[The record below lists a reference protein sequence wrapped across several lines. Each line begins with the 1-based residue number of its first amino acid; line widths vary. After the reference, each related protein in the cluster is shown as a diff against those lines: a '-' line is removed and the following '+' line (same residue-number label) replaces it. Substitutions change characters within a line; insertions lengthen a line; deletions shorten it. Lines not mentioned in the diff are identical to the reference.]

1 MPAVDQDRQLN
12 RAGTAEIVQR
22 VQRGAHRATG
32 IQHVVDEH
40 DGLAVHPVR
49 RQLGPAQSPC
59 WMEPQIVPVHG
70 HVQRPAGDL
79 EAFELP
85 DKDGQ
90 ALREM
95 FRRLSPESRQR
106 RFLSAL
112 GDLDDAMIQRLVG
125 KVDGVH
131 HIALVLV
138 VLPPDGEEWPVGVA
152 RLVQDPA
159 DPASA
164 EVAFT
169 VADEWQGRGVGT
181 ALAKALIQRRPAA
194 VRRLRADVEAE
205 NLASLALLTRAG
217 RMSSGLPRRGIVD
230 VMVDLQAA

>member
-1 MPAVDQDRQLN
+1 MNPDPSRALPGELSLRDGTPAMIWPLLP
-12 RAGTAEIVQR
+12 T
-22 VQRGAHRATG
+22 
-32 IQHVVDEH
+32 
-40 DGLAVHPVR
+40 DGP
-49 RQLGPAQSPC
+49 
-59 WMEPQIVPVHG
+59 
-70 HVQRPAGDL
+70 
-79 EAFELP
+79 
-85 DKDGQ
+85 

-112 GDLDDAMIQRLVG
+112 SDLDDAIIQRLVG
-125 KVDGVH
+125 EVDGVN

-181 ALAKALIQRRPAA
+181 ALTEALIQRRPAA
-194 VRRLRADVEAE
+194 VRWLRADVETE

-217 RMSSGLPRRGIVD
+217 RMSSGVPRRGIVD
-230 VMVDLQAA
+230 VTVDLQAA

>member
-1 MPAVDQDRQLN
+1 VLPGELSL
-12 RAGTAEIVQR
+12 
-22 VQRGAHRATG
+22 
-32 IQHVVDEH
+32 H
-40 DGLAVHPVR
+40 DGT
-49 RQLGPAQSPC
+49 PAMIWP
-59 WMEPQIVPVHG
+59 
-70 HVQRPAGDL
+70 L
-79 EAFELP
+79 LP
-85 DKDGQ
+85 TDGK

-106 RFLSAL
+106 RFLSSL
-112 GDLDDAMIQRLVG
+112 SDLDDAMIQRLVG

-138 VLPPDGEEWPVGVA
+138 VLPPEGEEWPVGVA

-181 ALAKALIQRRPAA
+181 ALADALIQRRPAA
-194 VRRLRADVEAE
+194 VTRLRADVEAG

-217 RMSSGLPRRGIVD
+217 RMSSGVPRRGIVD
-230 VMVDLQAA
+230 VTVDLQAA

>member
-1 MPAVDQDRQLN
+1 MNPDPGQLLPGELLLRDGTPAMIWPL
-12 RAGTAEIVQR
+12 
-22 VQRGAHRATG
+22 
-32 IQHVVDEH
+32 
-40 DGLAVHPVR
+40 
-49 RQLGPAQSPC
+49 
-59 WMEPQIVPVHG
+59 
-70 HVQRPAGDL
+70 
-79 EAFELP
+79 LP
-85 DKDGQ
+85 TDGQ

-112 GDLDDAMIQRLVG
+112 SDLDDAMIQRLVG
-125 KVDGVH
+125 QVDGVH

-138 VLPPDGEEWPVGVA
+138 VLPPDGEEWPVAVG

-159 DPASA
+159 DPVSA

-181 ALAKALIQRRPAA
+181 ALAEALIQRRPAA

-217 RMSSGLPRRGIVD
+217 RMSSGVPRRGIVD
-230 VMVDLQAA
+230 VTIDLAAA

>member
-1 MPAVDQDRQLN
+1 MNPDPRRALPGELSLRDGTPAMIWPL
-12 RAGTAEIVQR
+12 
-22 VQRGAHRATG
+22 
-32 IQHVVDEH
+32 
-40 DGLAVHPVR
+40 
-49 RQLGPAQSPC
+49 
-59 WMEPQIVPVHG
+59 
-70 HVQRPAGDL
+70 
-79 EAFELP
+79 LP
-85 DKDGQ
+85 TDGQ

-106 RFLSAL
+106 RFLSSL
-112 GDLDDAMIQRLVG
+112 SDLDDAMIQRLVG

-217 RMSSGLPRRGIVD
+217 HMSSGVPRRGIVD
-230 VMVDLQAA
+230 VTVDLQAA

>member
-1 MPAVDQDRQLN
+1 VNPDPRRALPGELSLRDGTPAMIWPL
-12 RAGTAEIVQR
+12 
-22 VQRGAHRATG
+22 
-32 IQHVVDEH
+32 
-40 DGLAVHPVR
+40 
-49 RQLGPAQSPC
+49 
-59 WMEPQIVPVHG
+59 
-70 HVQRPAGDL
+70 
-79 EAFELP
+79 LP
-85 DKDGQ
+85 TDGQ

-106 RFLSAL
+106 RFLSSL
-112 GDLDDAMIQRLVG
+112 SDLDDAMIQRLVG

-138 VLPPDGEEWPVGVA
+138 VLPPEGEEWPVGVA

-181 ALAKALIQRRPAA
+181 ALADALIQRRPAA
-194 VRRLRADVEAE
+194 VTRLRADVEAG

-217 RMSSGLPRRGIVD
+217 RMSSGVPRRGIVD
-230 VMVDLQAA
+230 VTVDLQAA

>member
-1 MPAVDQDRQLN
+1 MLPGELSL
-12 RAGTAEIVQR
+12 
-22 VQRGAHRATG
+22 
-32 IQHVVDEH
+32 H
-40 DGLAVHPVR
+40 DGT
-49 RQLGPAQSPC
+49 PAMIWP
-59 WMEPQIVPVHG
+59 
-70 HVQRPAGDL
+70 L
-79 EAFELP
+79 LP
-85 DKDGQ
+85 TDGQ

-112 GDLDDAMIQRLVG
+112 SDLDDAMIQRLVG
-125 KVDGVH
+125 QVDGVH

-181 ALAKALIQRRPAA
+181 ALAEALIQRRPAA
-194 VRRLRADVEAE
+194 VTRLRADVEME
-205 NLASLALLTRAG
+205 NLASLALLTRSG
-217 RMSSGLPRRGIVD
+217 RMSSGVPRRGIVD
-230 VMVDLQAA
+230 VTVDLPAA

>member
-1 MPAVDQDRQLN
+1 MLPGELSLRDGTPAMIWPL
-12 RAGTAEIVQR
+12 
-22 VQRGAHRATG
+22 
-32 IQHVVDEH
+32 
-40 DGLAVHPVR
+40 
-49 RQLGPAQSPC
+49 
-59 WMEPQIVPVHG
+59 
-70 HVQRPAGDL
+70 
-79 EAFELP
+79 LP
-85 DKDGQ
+85 TDGQ

-112 GDLDDAMIQRLVG
+112 SDLDDAMIQRLVG
-125 KVDGVH
+125 GVDGVH

-138 VLPPDGEEWPVGVA
+138 VLPADGEEWPVAVA

-169 VADEWQGRGVGT
+169 VADEWQGRGAGT
-181 ALAKALIQRRPAA
+181 ALAEALIQRRPAE
-194 VRRLRADVEAE
+194 VTRLRADVEAE

-217 RMSSGLPRRGIVD
+217 RLSSGVPRRGIVD
-230 VMVDLQAA
+230 VTVDLQAA

>member
-1 MPAVDQDRQLN
+1 MNADPSRALPGELSLRDGTPAMIWPL
-12 RAGTAEIVQR
+12 
-22 VQRGAHRATG
+22 
-32 IQHVVDEH
+32 
-40 DGLAVHPVR
+40 
-49 RQLGPAQSPC
+49 
-59 WMEPQIVPVHG
+59 
-70 HVQRPAGDL
+70 
-79 EAFELP
+79 LP
-85 DKDGQ
+85 TDGQ

-106 RFLSAL
+106 RFLSSL
-112 GDLDDAMIQRLVG
+112 SDLDDAMIQRLVG

-217 RMSSGLPRRGIVD
+217 HMSSGVPRRGIVD
-230 VMVDLQAA
+230 VTVDLQAA

>member
-1 MPAVDQDRQLN
+1 VNPDPRRALPGELSLRDGTPAMIWPL
-12 RAGTAEIVQR
+12 
-22 VQRGAHRATG
+22 
-32 IQHVVDEH
+32 
-40 DGLAVHPVR
+40 
-49 RQLGPAQSPC
+49 
-59 WMEPQIVPVHG
+59 
-70 HVQRPAGDL
+70 
-79 EAFELP
+79 LP
-85 DKDGQ
+85 TDGQ

-106 RFLSAL
+106 RFLSSL
-112 GDLDDAMIQRLVG
+112 SDLDDAMIQRLVG

-181 ALAKALIQRRPAA
+181 ALADALIQRRPAA
-194 VRRLRADVEAE
+194 VTRLRADVEAG

-217 RMSSGLPRRGIVD
+217 RMSSGVPRRGIVD
-230 VMVDLQAA
+230 VTVDLQAA

>member
-1 MPAVDQDRQLN
+1 VNPNPGRTLPGELSLRDGTPAMIWPL
-12 RAGTAEIVQR
+12 
-22 VQRGAHRATG
+22 
-32 IQHVVDEH
+32 
-40 DGLAVHPVR
+40 
-49 RQLGPAQSPC
+49 
-59 WMEPQIVPVHG
+59 
-70 HVQRPAGDL
+70 
-79 EAFELP
+79 LP
-85 DKDGQ
+85 TDGQ

-112 GDLDDAMIQRLVG
+112 SDLDDAMIQRLVG
-125 KVDGVH
+125 GVDGVH
-131 HIALVLV
+131 HVALVLV
-138 VLPPDGEEWPVGVA
+138 VLPPDGEEWPVAVA

-181 ALAKALIQRRPAA
+181 ALAEALIQRRPAE
-194 VRRLRADVEAE
+194 VTRLRADVEAE

-217 RMSSGLPRRGIVD
+217 RMSSGVPRRGIVD
-230 VMVDLQAA
+230 VTVDLHAA

>member
-1 MPAVDQDRQLN
+1 MLPGELSLRDGTPAMIWPL
-12 RAGTAEIVQR
+12 
-22 VQRGAHRATG
+22 
-32 IQHVVDEH
+32 
-40 DGLAVHPVR
+40 
-49 RQLGPAQSPC
+49 
-59 WMEPQIVPVHG
+59 
-70 HVQRPAGDL
+70 
-79 EAFELP
+79 LP
-85 DKDGQ
+85 TDGQ

-106 RFLSAL
+106 RFLSSL
-112 GDLDDAMIQRLVG
+112 SDLDDAMIQRLVG

-217 RMSSGLPRRGIVD
+217 RMSSGVPRRGIVD
-230 VMVDLQAA
+230 VTVDLQAA

>member
-1 MPAVDQDRQLN
+1 MLPGELSLRDGTPAMIWPL
-12 RAGTAEIVQR
+12 
-22 VQRGAHRATG
+22 
-32 IQHVVDEH
+32 
-40 DGLAVHPVR
+40 
-49 RQLGPAQSPC
+49 
-59 WMEPQIVPVHG
+59 
-70 HVQRPAGDL
+70 
-79 EAFELP
+79 LP
-85 DKDGQ
+85 TDGQ

-106 RFLSAL
+106 RFLSSL
-112 GDLDDAMIQRLVG
+112 SDLDDAMIQRLVG

-217 RMSSGLPRRGIVD
+217 HMSSGVPRRGIVD
-230 VMVDLQAA
+230 VTVDLQAA

>member
-1 MPAVDQDRQLN
+1 MLPGELSLRDGTPAMIWPL
-12 RAGTAEIVQR
+12 
-22 VQRGAHRATG
+22 
-32 IQHVVDEH
+32 
-40 DGLAVHPVR
+40 
-49 RQLGPAQSPC
+49 
-59 WMEPQIVPVHG
+59 
-70 HVQRPAGDL
+70 
-79 EAFELP
+79 LP
-85 DKDGQ
+85 TDGQ

-112 GDLDDAMIQRLVG
+112 SDLDDAMIQRLVG
-125 KVDGVH
+125 GVDGVH

-138 VLPPDGEEWPVGVA
+138 VLPADAEEWPIAVA

-169 VADEWQGRGVGT
+169 VADEWQGRGAGT
-181 ALAKALIQRRPAA
+181 ALAEALIQRRPAE
-194 VRRLRADVEAE
+194 VTRLRADVEAE

-217 RMSSGLPRRGIVD
+217 RLSSGVPRRGIVD
-230 VMVDLQAA
+230 VTVDLQAA

>member
-1 MPAVDQDRQLN
+1 MLPGELSLRDGTPAMIWPL
-12 RAGTAEIVQR
+12 
-22 VQRGAHRATG
+22 
-32 IQHVVDEH
+32 
-40 DGLAVHPVR
+40 
-49 RQLGPAQSPC
+49 
-59 WMEPQIVPVHG
+59 
-70 HVQRPAGDL
+70 
-79 EAFELP
+79 LP
-85 DKDGQ
+85 TDGQ

-106 RFLSAL
+106 RTLSAL
-112 GDLDDAMIQRLVG
+112 SDLDDAMIQRLVG
-125 KVDGVH
+125 QVDGVH

-138 VLPPDGEEWPVGVA
+138 VLPPDGEEWPVAVD

-181 ALAKALIQRRPAA
+181 ALAEALIQRRPAE
-194 VRRLRADVEAE
+194 VTRLRADVEAE
-205 NLASLALLTRAG
+205 NLASLALLTHAG

-230 VMVDLQAA
+230 VTVDLQAA

>member
-1 MPAVDQDRQLN
+1 VNPDPRRVLPGELSLRDGTPAMIWPL
-12 RAGTAEIVQR
+12 
-22 VQRGAHRATG
+22 
-32 IQHVVDEH
+32 
-40 DGLAVHPVR
+40 
-49 RQLGPAQSPC
+49 
-59 WMEPQIVPVHG
+59 
-70 HVQRPAGDL
+70 
-79 EAFELP
+79 LP
-85 DKDGQ
+85 TDSQ

-112 GDLDDAMIQRLVG
+112 SDLDDAMIQRLVG
-125 KVDGVH
+125 QVDGVH

-138 VLPPDGEEWPVGVA
+138 VLPPDGEEWPVAVA

-181 ALAKALIQRRPAA
+181 ALAEALIQRRPAE
-194 VRRLRADVEAE
+194 VTRLRADVEAE
-205 NLASLALLTRAG
+205 NLASLALLTHAG
-217 RMSSGLPRRGIVD
+217 RMSSGLPSRGIVD
-230 VMVDLQAA
+230 VTVDLQAA